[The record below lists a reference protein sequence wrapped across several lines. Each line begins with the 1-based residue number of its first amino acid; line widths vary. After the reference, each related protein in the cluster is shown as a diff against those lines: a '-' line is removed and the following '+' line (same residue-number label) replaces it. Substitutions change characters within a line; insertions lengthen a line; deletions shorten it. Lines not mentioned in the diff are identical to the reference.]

1 MIFCRNVPLLGVLKF
16 RSFSLSL
23 NNTSGVQTI
32 ACQAYVLYLLLSSFT
47 FLYLPSSKDSLLNQ
61 STCQLVYLS
70 TRLLKTHSLFLTN
83 ATLKIE
89 NSALRLMP
97 FHAFSPAPRRHFFR
111 VNKTKRCLKAAG
123 MRFFQHDFC
132 VFYSPYRHYS
142 SYNSYINAS
151 HLYQMA
157 APFHMRWRCDYNVR
171 AV

>member
-1 MIFCRNVPLLGVLKF
+1 M
-16 RSFSLSL
+16 SFISF
-23 NNTSGVQTI
+23 
-32 ACQAYVLYLLLSSFT
+32 YLL
-47 FLYLPSSKDSLLNQ
+47 LPSSKDSRLNQ
-61 STCQLVYLS
+61 STCKLVNSSTRQLVYL
-70 TRLLKTHSLFLTN
+70 KTYSFFLTN

-89 NSALRLMP
+89 NSMVRLMP
-97 FHAFSPAPRRHFFR
+97 FRAFTVTLRRHFFR
-111 VNKTKRCLKAAG
+111 VNKTKRCSKAAE

-171 AV
+171 AVWLRFYRAMITT